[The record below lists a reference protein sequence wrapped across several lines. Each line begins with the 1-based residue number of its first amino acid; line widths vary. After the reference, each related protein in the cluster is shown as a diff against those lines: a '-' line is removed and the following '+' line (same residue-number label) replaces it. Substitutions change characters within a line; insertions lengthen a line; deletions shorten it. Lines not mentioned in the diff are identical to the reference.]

1 MWPHERSLVKQL
13 AGKSFAV
20 IGVNVS
26 EKNAADL
33 KKVVEKE
40 NLVWRS
46 FSDPRTSEGW
56 GVISKKWNLSG
67 TPTIYLID
75 PKGVIRHKWLGGPG
89 DKVVD
94 KAVEE
99 LMQEAAGEEKKSREV
114 KDSRAAILFIDCD
127 ISRLRRPN

>member
-13 AGKSFAV
+13 ADKPFAV

-26 EKNAADL
+26 EANPSAL

-40 NLVWRS
+40 NLTWRS

-56 GVISKKWNLSG
+56 GAIAKKWNLAG

-75 PKGVIRHKWLGGPG
+75 HKGVIRHKWLGGARV
-89 DKVVD
+89 KVIDNAVD
-94 KAVEE
+94 ELIQEVE
-99 LMQEAAGEEKKSREV
+99 AGAK
-114 KDSRAAILFIDCD
+114 
-127 ISRLRRPN
+127 

>member
-13 AGKSFAV
+13 AGKPFAV

-99 LMQEAAGEEKKSREV
+99 LMQEAAGEEKKIER
-114 KDSRAAILFIDCD
+114 
-127 ISRLRRPN
+127 

>member
-13 AGKSFAV
+13 ADKPFAV

-26 EKNAADL
+26 EANPSAL

-40 NLVWRS
+40 NLTWRS
-46 FSDPRTSEGW
+46 FTDPRTSEGW
-56 GVISKKWNLSG
+56 GAIAKKWNLAG

-75 PKGVIRHKWLGGPG
+75 HKGVIRHKWLGGARE
-89 DKVVD
+89 KVID

-99 LMQEAAGEEKKSREV
+99 LIQEVEGGAK
-114 KDSRAAILFIDCD
+114 
-127 ISRLRRPN
+127 

>member
-13 AGKSFAV
+13 AGKPFAV

-26 EKNAADL
+26 EASPSAL

-40 NLVWRS
+40 NLTWRS
-46 FSDPRTSEGW
+46 FSDPPTSGW
-56 GVISKKWNLSG
+56 RGAIAKKWNLAG

-75 PKGVIRHKWLGGPG
+75 HKGVIRHKWLGGAPE
-89 DKVVD
+89 KVID

-99 LMQEAAGEEKKSREV
+99 LIQEV
-114 KDSRAAILFIDCD
+114 KAGVK
-127 ISRLRRPN
+127 